1 MTEGTQSRV
10 EFDEHGKRTTYD
22 EIEVGRDLGSL
33 EWVITEE
40 DIEKQCSIDEDFH
53 PWFSFDLEEQEG
65 TEVGPWDGVIAPP
78 QIQYRPPRWL
88 LSRTYNIRGV
98 FYKWDYENLKPIRPG
113 ETITVTGRILDKWI
127 DREREFMS
135 YEAEGRDEE
144 GDIVFRTTRVHALD
158 VLKRD
163 TPRAG
168 AGEDSGFKQEKI

>member
-1 MTEGTQSRV
+1 MTKNAQTRV
-10 EFDEHGKRTTYD
+10 EFDEHGNRTTYD

-33 EWVITEE
+33 EWVITEQ

-53 PWFSFDLEEQEG
+53 PWFAFDIQED
-65 TEVGPWDGVIAPP
+65 VGASDSQWAGIIAPP

-98 FYKWDYENLKPIRPG
+98 FYKWDFENLKEIRPG

-135 YEAEGRDEE
+135 YEAEGRDER
-144 GDIVFRTTRVHALD
+144 GDIVFWTTRVHALD

-168 AGEDSGFKQEKI
+168 AGEDSGIKQEKI